1 MNPQI
6 PALLDLI
13 LSRCSNPSD
22 IVEALRVAGVQ
33 I

>member
-13 LSRCSNPSD
+13 LSRCSNPSA